1 MRRARGAVDKQTPD
15 ETAKRCAAQKV
26 AEDPDA
32 PLFLKRAK
40 EPIEDCLAAIQRRIA
55 HITKQRS

>member
-1 MRRARGAVDKQTPD
+1 VDKQTPD

-32 PLFLKRAK
+32 PPFLKRAK
-40 EPIEDCLAAIQRRIA
+40 EPIADCPAAMERRIA